1 MRHPSTEQVL
11 HLFSFAMRNKLTQGN
26 KIIQTFDVE
35 LTDLQR
41 RVLALLGVWQTAFV
55 S

>member
-1 MRHPSTEQVL
+1 
-11 HLFSFAMRNKLTQGN
+11 MRNKLTEGN
-26 KIIQTFDVE
+26 KIIQAFDVE

-41 RVLALLGVWQTAFV
+41 QVLALLGVSETAFI

>member
-1 MRHPSTEQVL
+1 
-11 HLFSFAMRNKLTQGN
+11 MRNKLTQGN

-35 LTDLQR
+35 FTELQR
-41 RVLALLGVWQTAFV
+41 QVLAVLGVSENALM

>member
-1 MRHPSTEQVL
+1 
-11 HLFSFAMRNKLTQGN
+11 MRNKLIEGN
-26 KIIQTFDVE
+26 KIIQAFDVE

-41 RVLALLGVWQTAFV
+41 QVLALLGVSETAFI